1 MNTPDRGNGVWAPP
15 VDRCREDLRAARA
28 LLEGGFPAQ
37 AVSRAYFAGLH
48 VAEAA
53 LFVMGE
59 TASTDAGTISAFGR
73 RVIGE
78 GGLKH
83 DAGRT
88 LRKLFEDRQDVDYA
102 LAEAPADEAK
112 KLIDETEELVNAT
125 ASWIEQRER
134 GR

>member
-1 MNTPDRGNGVWAPP
+1 MNSVWAPP
-15 VDRCREDLRAARA
+15 VDRGREDLRAARA
-28 LLEGGFPAQ
+28 LLEAGFPAQ

-53 LFVMGE
+53 LFVIGE

-73 RVIGE
+73 RVVGE
-78 GGLKH
+78 GGLQH
-83 DAGRT
+83 EAGRT

-102 LAEAPADEAK
+102 LAEAPAEEAR
-112 KLIDETEELVNAT
+112 KLIEETETLVDAT
-125 ASWIEQRER
+125 AAWIVQRER

>member
-1 MNTPDRGNGVWAPP
+1 VTGVWAAP
-15 VDRCREDLRAARA
+15 VERCREDLRAARS
-28 LLEGGFPAQ
+28 LLEAGFPAQ

-73 RVIGE
+73 RVVGE
-78 GGLKH
+78 GGLQH
-83 DAGRT
+83 EAGRT

-102 LAEAPADEAK
+102 LAEAPADEAR
-112 KLIDETEELVNAT
+112 KLIEETEHLVNTT
-125 ASWIEQRER
+125 AAWIEKRER